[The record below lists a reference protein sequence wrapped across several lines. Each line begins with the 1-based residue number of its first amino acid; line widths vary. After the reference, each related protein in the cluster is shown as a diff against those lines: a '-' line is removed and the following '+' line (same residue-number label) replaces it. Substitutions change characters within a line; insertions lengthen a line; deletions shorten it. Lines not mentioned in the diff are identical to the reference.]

1 MNTALKVQSDQE
13 TKIFTN
19 ANELVEMAGRA
30 VITNQADNEKASD
43 LVKFIKTCY
52 KKAED
57 DRKTITDPLNGVI
70 KNINARYKLI
80 TEPLEKAEAK
90 VKGLML
96 TYSQE
101 QRRIAMEA
109 ERIARETEEKR
120 LIEQAAL
127 LEQQNKIVES
137 DMVMDKAAEVNA
149 SPIVAPQVQIVRGDY
164 GSASSIKKTWTF
176 EVTDMKALATE
187 YPELVAVN
195 SVAVRELIR
204 SGIRD
209 IAGLKIF
216 EQESIVVR

>member
-30 VITNQADNEKASD
+30 AITNQADNEKASD

-96 TYSQE
+96 AYSQE

-109 ERIARETEEKR
+109 ERIAREAEEKR

-149 SPIVAPQVQIVRGDY
+149 APIVAPQVQIVRGDY

-176 EVTDMKALATE
+176 EVTDIKSLAAA
-187 YPELVAVN
+187 YPELVTVN

-204 SGIRD
+204 SGSRD

-216 EQESIVVR
+216 EQESIAVR